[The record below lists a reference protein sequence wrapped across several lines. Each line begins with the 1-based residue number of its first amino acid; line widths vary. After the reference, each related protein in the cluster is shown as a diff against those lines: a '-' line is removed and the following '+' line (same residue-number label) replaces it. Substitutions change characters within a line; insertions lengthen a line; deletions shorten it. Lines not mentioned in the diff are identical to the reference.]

1 MIPPGDYLRGF
12 YVRSESRSQMPFGK
26 SFAICRLTE
35 LPSLENILNHLKL
48 YQPDSL
54 CPVEVIRLL
63 ERDFKVPISKLIVC
77 EYSPPV
83 RSLHEPNR
91 DN

>member
-1 MIPPGDYLRGF
+1 MIPPDNYLRGF
-12 YVRSESRSQMPFGK
+12 YVLSESRSQMPFGK
-26 SFAICRLTE
+26 SFAIYRLTE
-35 LPSLENILNHLKL
+35 LPSLENILNHLGL
-48 YQPDSL
+48 YQPDSP

-63 ERDFKVPISKLIVC
+63 ERDFKVPINKLIVC

>member
-1 MIPPGDYLRGF
+1 MVPPGDYLRGF
-12 YVRSESRSQMPFGK
+12 YDRSESRSQMAVGM
-26 SFAICRLTE
+26 SFAICRLAE
-35 LPSLENILNHLKL
+35 LPSLENILNHLGL
-48 YQPDSL
+48 YQPYSL

-63 ERDFKVPISKLIVC
+63 ERDFKVPINKLIVC